1 MGYHEPH
8 RMADA
13 GKHIRGIWPMRAHV
27 IRTLS
32 ATAAAGALTILSL
45 TAAGAA
51 NAASMPSAAN
61 AGRVLA
67 SPPSGGIPLYTSA
80 NCTPPVVPVGGPLQ
94 NAVSQSSVTPPAP
107 PPCTAGYQ
115 ASGGDFRFVQALI
128 TVPEHAGD
136 TAVDPA
142 VYVALDASTPNS
154 SDYARAGIEPDP
166 ANPGGWDTFLEVQEP
181 TLPNAIL
188 ITDPVSDA
196 LEGDGIFFSIY
207 LNAAGNSVRFATT
220 LPNGATSSETVAVNG
235 PVYTAAQALADWSAT
250 TTPQPA
256 TPAAN
261 SRVSQ
266 FYQGRFTTLSGAQG
280 TFGGPWNLNPVEL
293 TSNGFA
299 SPLETIATPGYLWN
313 DATTAQGTD
322 AFGVWLHG

>member
-1 MGYHEPH
+1 
-8 RMADA
+8 
-13 GKHIRGIWPMRAHV
+13 MRAHV

-51 NAASMPSAAN
+51 HAASMPSAAST
-61 AGRVLA
+61 GPVLA
-67 SPPSGGIPLYTSA
+67 NPPSGGIPLYTSA
-80 NCTPPVVPVGGPLQ
+80 KCTPPVVPVGGPLQ

-142 VYVALDASTPNS
+142 VYVALDASTPDS

-166 ANPGGWDTFLEVQEP
+166 ASPGGWDTFVEVQDP
-181 TLPNAIL
+181 TLPSPIL
-188 ITDPVSDA
+188 IADPVSDA

-207 LNAAGNSVRFATT
+207 LDAAGNSLRFVMT
-220 LPNGATSSETVAVNG
+220 LPNGTTTDNTVPVNG

-256 TPAAN
+256 APAAN
-261 SRVSQ
+261 ARVSQ

-299 SPLETIATPGYLWN
+299 SPLGTIATPGYLWN